1 MNPTSGQVLLACLAV
16 VAGCLACAYALW
28 GASRSRNW
36 LWLISALGSAGFVA
50 GVVGQRVF
58 PSEDLTKAFGADAA
72 GRATP
77 GPWDAGVKI
86 PLLDLRLTPVA
97 VGGLL
102 VGVAGL
108 SLVLF
113 FEVVPDAE
121 ARRPRRRALAP
132 LDEEDSV

>member
-1 MNPTSGQVLLACLAV
+1 MNPSPGQVLLACLAV

-28 GASRSRNW
+28 ATARSRNW
-36 LWLISALGSAGFVA
+36 LWLVSALGSAGFVA

-58 PSEDLTKAFGADAA
+58 PSEDLTKALGADAA

-86 PLLDLRLTPVA
+86 PLVDLHVTPVA

-102 VGVAGL
+102 VAAAGL

-113 FEVVPDAE
+113 FEVVPE
-121 ARRPRRRALAP
+121 AQERLPRRRALAP
-132 LDEEDSV
+132 LDDEDSV